1 MCLKNGREHPDPH
14 HHHSSK
20 DTQLR
25 SGPDGAGTMT
35 CTPLKP
41 VFTPVPFSA
50 SQFSFSSPN
59 SWPLCIDLSK
69 TYVQFKLLKFCWKNG
84 IDESICREGM
94 EDIENRLVHIVEE
107 GESRVN
113 GESST
118 DFFTL
123 PCVK

>member
-1 MCLKNGREHPDPH
+1 MHVYGI
-14 HHHSSK
+14 
-20 DTQLR
+20 Q
-25 SGPDGAGTMT
+25 
-35 CTPLKP
+35 
-41 VFTPVPFSA
+41 
-50 SQFSFSSPN
+50 
-59 SWPLCIDLSK
+59 
-69 TYVQFKLLKFCWKNG
+69 KNG

-107 GESRVN
+107 GESQVN